1 MSTLRL
7 PHFHRGGPHP
17 RLDALRALAWP
28 IAGATAFA
36 YIVIAAAGGIEPSE
50 AEVVTVAACV
60 LAVVWTAHAW
70 RRLWAD
76 EERR

>member
-7 PHFHRGGPHP
+7 PHFHRGGRHP

-28 IAGATAFA
+28 IAGATVLA

-50 AEVVTVAACV
+50 AEVATVVGCV
-60 LAVVWTAHAW
+60 LAVVWSVHAW
-70 RRLWAD
+70 RALWA
-76 EERR
+76 EERRR

>member
-17 RLDALRALAWP
+17 LLDAVRALAWP
-28 IAGATAFA
+28 IAGAAVLA
-36 YIVIAAAGGIEPSE
+36 YIVVAAAGGIEPSE

-60 LAVVWTAHAW
+60 LAVVWSAHAW

-76 EERR
+76 EHRE